1 MPAVANDVSVA
12 TAGETRFFA
21 KANLRPLLFC
31 AIAVFGAITYGYE
44 GVYYTSVLAM
54 DRFKRDFGTEVSPGT
69 FEFASDLRS
78 LTTSMIQAG
87 QFVGALCA
95 GPIGDWAG
103 RRGAFFAAI
112 FLVILG
118 AVLQM
123 IVAGSVPLL
132 TVGRVVLGAGVGVIA
147 NCTPLYLSEISTVGI
162 RGVTVGSWQ
171 LLLSIG
177 QVLGA
182 VVGNSTRNRPDTGSY
197 RIPMGINILWGVLLF
212 CGQFI
217 IPESPRWLVNKNREE
232 QAIRS
237 LQRINKD
244 QPDPDEVVNAQLDS
258 FNKAKEEELAIGKAK
273 WSDLLTNPVE
283 RRKLA
288 IVCGVLSS
296 QQINGI
302 QFVFSYT
309 TVFFEDSGVQNA
321 FTSTIAV
328 TCVQVAGVLLSFL
341 LVNRFGR
348 RPLLLITSVP
358 MFFVLLAAGALG
370 TINRNSTQNQ
380 ALVALICL
388 FVLFFSEYECVA
400 RS

>member
-1 MPAVANDVSVA
+1 
-12 TAGETRFFA
+12 
-21 KANLRPLLFC
+21 
-31 AIAVFGAITYGYE
+31 
-44 GVYYTSVLAM
+44 
-54 DRFKRDFGTEVSPGT
+54 
-69 FEFASDLRS
+69 
-78 LTTSMIQAG
+78 
-87 QFVGALCA
+87 
-95 GPIGDWAG
+95 
-103 RRGAFFAAI
+103 
-112 FLVILG
+112 
-118 AVLQM
+118 
-123 IVAGSVPLL
+123 
-132 TVGRVVLGAGVGVIA
+132 
-147 NCTPLYLSEISTVGI
+147 
-162 RGVTVGSWQ
+162 
-171 LLLSIG
+171 
-177 QVLGA
+177 
-182 VVGNSTRNRPDTGSY
+182 
-197 RIPMGINILWGVLLF
+197 MGINILWGVLLF

-232 QAIRS
+232 KAIRS

-358 MFFVLLAAGALG
+358 MFLVLLAAGALG
-370 TINRNSTQNQ
+370 AINRNSTQNQ

-388 FVLFFSEYECVA
+388 FVLFFSEYDYIA
-400 RS
+400 L